1 MMAKATSRASRC
13 ACAALGA
20 ALLLSQPALGEA
32 SADALPEVGPPG
44 PGGRE
49 ALDRR
54 IEALA
59 EENRQLREALE
70 TLRDEVRAAR
80 DEAAAAR
87 EAAGRPAL
95 ATSAQP
101 AGPSLQLLNISA
113 DVIAGA
119 AISGAGDGTFGLLQ
133 GGAHDPGQR
142 GFSLPQVELAFSGA
156 VDPFFTGEV
165 FLVGSLD
172 EEGETVLEL
181 EEAVARSTTLPFGLE
196 RHGLQIEVGQ
206 MFTEFGRLN
215 PRHPHSW
222 LFADQPV
229 VLSRF
234 FGGDGLRNPGVRLGW
249 LLPLPFYA
257 ELHLGA
263 QSARGETAVSFLA
276 NEEVFEE
283 RPIGGRPFRDVDP
296 SSPRDLLHLARL
308 VAGGDLS
315 DTWSAQAGL
324 SAVRGPNATGPD
336 GRTWIV
342 GADFVAKWR
351 PLLTDKG
358 WPFLVIEGE
367 ALRRSYRADAFRGCL
382 EAAGEGACEVVFLP
396 EDELRDWGAYLQAV
410 WGFRRGFAA
419 GLRAEWAGGSGASVG
434 PYGGRDDD
442 PFRSHRLRLT
452 PLLIAQ
458 PTEYTRLRLQYSYD
472 RTGRWL
478 PGRDA
483 HSLLATLEISLGS
496 HAAHT
501 Y

>member
-1 MMAKATSRASRC
+1 MQRTPRSRAR
-13 ACAALGA
+13 LGA
-20 ALLLSQPALGEA
+20 YALFTGALVLA
-32 SADALPEVGPPG
+32 AAAH
-44 PGGRE
+44 GRE
-49 ALDRR
+49 AYAPTTTAAPAPPGGTELERR
-54 IEALA
+54 LEALA
-59 EENRQLREALE
+59 EENRELRSTLEA
-70 TLRDEVRAAR
+70 LRDEVRAVR

-87 EAAGRPAL
+87 EAAARNAAG
-95 ATSAQP
+95 TSAQP
-101 AGPSLQLLNISA
+101 TGPRFQLLDISA
-113 DVIAGA
+113 DVITGA
-119 AISGAGDGTFGLLQ
+119 AVSGAGDGAFGLLQ
-133 GGAHDPGQR
+133 GGAHDPVQR
-142 GFSLPQVELAFSGA
+142 GFSIPQVELALRGA

-181 EEAVARSTTLPFGLE
+181 EEAVARSTALPFGLE
-196 RHGLQIEVGQ
+196 QHGLQLEVGQ

-229 VLSRF
+229 VLTRF

-263 QSARGETAVSFLA
+263 QTARGETAVSFLA

-283 RPIGGRPFRDVDP
+283 RPIGGRPFREVDP
-296 SSPRDLLHLARL
+296 SNANRILYLGRL

-324 SAVRGPNATGPD
+324 SALRGPNATGPD
-336 GRTWIV
+336 GRTLIV

-351 PLLTDKG
+351 PLRTDKG
-358 WPFLVIEGE
+358 WPFVIIEGE
-367 ALRRSYRADAFRGCL
+367 VLRRSYRADAFRGCP
-382 EAAGEGACEVVFLP
+382 EAALEEPCEAVFLP
-396 EDELRDWGAYLQAV
+396 EDELRDWGAYLQGV

-419 GLRAEWAGGSGASVG
+419 GLRAEWAGGSGASLG
-434 PYGGRDDD
+434 PYAGRASD
-442 PFRSHRLRLT
+442 PFRSSRLRLT
-452 PLLIAQ
+452 PLFIVQ
-458 PTEYTRLRLQYSYD
+458 PTEYTRLRLQYAYD

-478 PGRDA
+478 PGHDA
-483 HSLLATLEISLGS
+483 HTLLATLEISLGS
-496 HAAHT
+496 HAAHS